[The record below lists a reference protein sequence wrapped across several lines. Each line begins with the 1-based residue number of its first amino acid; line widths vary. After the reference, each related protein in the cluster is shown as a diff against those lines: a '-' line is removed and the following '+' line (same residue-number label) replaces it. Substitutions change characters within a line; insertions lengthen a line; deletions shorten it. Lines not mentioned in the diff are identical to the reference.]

1 MRFTHKLFLSFVL
14 TGLLFSC
21 GGEGVDIDSEE
32 PDGDELVVVTD
43 TVLDSTQSL
52 NTNINGRIFSIP
64 SPIQMVSLIKSQN
77 DTYNEELLTD
87 ADGVDNYTTTFKRAI
102 IMGVY
107 GADLGYATVY
117 EKNVQAMTYLIS
129 VDQLSENLEISG
141 AFDADLVQRFI
152 DNGNNQD
159 SMLVIMSE
167 GYRKGDQFLKDNE
180 QHDVASLILT
190 GGWIEALYFATSAY
204 EQSPD
209 QEIADRI
216 GEQKTALKTII
227 ELLEDFNG
235 DGTYT
240 DLLTD
245 LKDLKLDFDQIKFNY
260 QFIEPMTIEEKSL
273 TQIKSKS
280 SVQIDAEV
288 LNNIVAKVK
297 SIRNALIG

>member
-1 MRFTHKLFLSFVL
+1 
-14 TGLLFSC
+14 
-21 GGEGVDIDSEE
+21 
-32 PDGDELVVVTD
+32 
-43 TVLDSTQSL
+43 
-52 NTNINGRIFSIP
+52 
-64 SPIQMVSLIKSQN
+64 
-77 DTYNEELLTD
+77 
-87 ADGVDNYTTTFKRAI
+87 
-102 IMGVY
+102 
-107 GADLGYATVY
+107 
-117 EKNVQAMTYLIS
+117 MTYLIS

-209 QEIADRI
+209 QEISDRI